1 MNADDKG
8 FIFTIDAF
16 LALIPVFILL
26 MAISSMNQGG
36 LILPSQQVRL
46 SNQAQD
52 ALDVMAQYHISESTL
67 IEEMVRMLEVNGTG
81 TSGVDSAGELASV
94 YLKDNLPGMNYELVE
109 MNQLNGKTITSN
121 GTRDNALNMAVGTKN
136 YGNFCFKLYV
146 WD

>member
-16 LALIPVFILL
+16 LALIPIFILL
-26 MAISSMNQGG
+26 MAISSMNQGD

-67 IEEMVRMLEVNGTG
+67 IEEMVKILEVNGTG
-81 TSGVDSAGELASV
+81 TSGVDSAGALAHA

-121 GTRDNALNMAVGTKN
+121 GTMNESSNVAVGTKN
-136 YGNFCFKLYV
+136 YGNYSFKLYI